1 MNKIKE
7 IINSFLYKI
16 KIKRNPYIYYPPK
29 KPNPYINLALFIITL
44 ITTIFAGTIL
54 ENKNPF
60 EDFRYLV
67 YGLPFSFTLL
77 LILGSHEMGHY
88 IFAKKNK
95 VDVSLPYFIP
105 APTIIGTFGAIIKMR
120 SPIRDKKALIEIG
133 AAGPIVGFLVAIPA
147 YIIGLMNSE
156 LLPMPETENGIILG
170 DSLITK
176 FLTFIIYPDIP
187 VGYEV
192 YISSIGFAAWIG
204 MIVTMLN
211 LLPVGQLDGGH
222 ILYAIFGENH
232 KKIGY
237 GTLIGISSLG
247 IILSLS
253 GIPSYNWIIWSAL
266 VFIFIKVKHPPVYNN
281 HVPIPTIH
289 KLICLFSF
297 IIFIV
302 TFIPVPFKI

>member
-1 MNKIKE
+1 MNKIKA
-7 IINSFLYKI
+7 IIDNTLI
-16 KIKRNPYIYYPPK
+16 KLKLKRNPYIYYPPK
-29 KPNPYINLALFIITL
+29 KPNPYINLVLFIITV
-44 ITTIFAGTIL
+44 ITTIFAGTML
-54 ENKNPF
+54 ENYNPF
-60 EDFRYLV
+60 ADLRLLV
-67 YGLPFSFTLL
+67 HGLPFSFTLL
-77 LILGSHEMGHY
+77 LILGSHEMGHFL
-88 IFAKKNK
+88 FAKRNK

-105 APTIIGTFGAIIKMR
+105 APTIIGTFGAVIKMR

-156 LLPMPETENGIILG
+156 LLPFSDVEGGIMLG

-176 FLTFIIYPDIP
+176 LLTFVVYPDIP

-192 YISSIGFAAWIG
+192 YINSVAFAAWIG

-222 ILYAIFGENH
+222 ILYAVFGKNH

-237 GTLIGISSLG
+237 GALIGICLLG
-247 IILSLS
+247 IILTLT
-253 GIPSYNWIIWSAL
+253 GTPSYNWIIWAAL
-266 VFIFIKVKHPPVYNN
+266 VFFFIKVKHPPVYNSYA
-281 HVPIPTIH
+281 PIPMVH
-289 KLICLFSF
+289 KIICLFSL